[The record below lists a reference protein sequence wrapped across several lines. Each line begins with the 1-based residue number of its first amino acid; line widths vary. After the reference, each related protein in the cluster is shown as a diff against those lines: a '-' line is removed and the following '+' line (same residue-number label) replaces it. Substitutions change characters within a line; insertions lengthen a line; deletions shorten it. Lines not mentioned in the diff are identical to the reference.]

1 MRCRAYLE
9 AAIRFEA
16 TTMESRIPVFR
27 TTLLAGAACLSGLLL
42 ASCGDGSPLGPANE
56 ITELPRPLSVAEE
69 LLIDAGNDFA
79 FRFLAQ
85 VNEEEP
91 GSSLFLSPLS
101 ASMALGMTLNGA
113 AGGTFE
119 EMRSTLGFGTLS
131 MEQINQGYRDL
142 LDLLKGLD
150 PMVELGIGN
159 SIWYRQGFEVR
170 TDFLGRTR
178 DFFDAEVRALNFSD
192 PAAVAI
198 INGWVSDETRG
209 KIKGIIEAPIDPATV
224 MFLIN
229 AIYFNGDWTYRFDRA
244 RTTQA
249 PFYGPH
255 GAQAAVPLMEV
266 AGTFPYAETEAYQA
280 VDLPYGGQAFAM
292 TVILP
297 REGTPVDEVVAALDS
312 SSWAALV
319 QSFREG
325 EGAVRLPRFRM
336 EWEKVLNETLQ
347 AMGMVQAFE
356 PGVADFRGISSPDG
370 GNPGL
375 FVSLVKQ
382 KAFVDV
388 DEEGTEAAAAT
399 VVVID
404 RVTSGGGRFDFRA
417 DRPFLF
423 FIRERLS
430 GTILF
435 AGLFLQP

>member
-1 MRCRAYLE
+1 MRCRSQLE
-9 AAIRFEA
+9 AATLFKA
-16 TTMESRIPVFR
+16 TTMESRIPTFR
-27 TTLLAGAACLSGLLL
+27 ATLLAGAAGLSGLLF
-42 ASCGDGSPLGPANE
+42 ASCGDGSPLQPADE

-85 VNEEEP
+85 VYDEDP
-91 GSSLFLSPLS
+91 RSSLFLSPLS

-113 AGGTFE
+113 AGGTFD

-131 MEQINQGYRDL
+131 MEEINQGYRDL
-142 LDLLKGLD
+142 LDLLRGLD
-150 PMVELGIGN
+150 PTVELGIGN
-159 SIWYRQGFEVR
+159 SIWYREGFEVR
-170 TDFLGRTR
+170 ADFLGRTR

-192 PAAVAI
+192 PAAVGI

-209 KIKGIIEAPIDPATV
+209 KIEEIIEAPIDPATV

-244 RTTQA
+244 STTQA
-249 PFYGPH
+249 PFHGP
-255 GAQAAVPLMEV
+255 GESQGTVPLMEV
-266 AGTFPYAETEAYQA
+266 SGTFPYAETGAYQA

-297 REGTPVDEVVAALDS
+297 REGTAVDEVVASLDA
-312 SSWAALV
+312 SSWAGIV
-319 QSFREG
+319 QSFGEG
-325 EGAVRLPRFRM
+325 EGTVRLPRFRM
-336 EWEKVLNETLQ
+336 EWAKVLNETLQ
-347 AMGMVQAFE
+347 AMGMVQAFQ

-382 KAFVDV
+382 KAYVDV
-388 DEEGTEAAAAT
+388 DEVGTEAAATT

-404 RVTSGGGRFDFRA
+404 RTSGGRFDFRA

-435 AGLFLQP
+435 AGLFLEP